1 MQASQVDFTE
11 TDSYMILVLESRP
24 VKMYLALLYLSTWDS
39 VSHLPLVP
47 QAWSQYSVSTE
58 TK

>member
-24 VKMYLALLYLSTWDS
+24 VKMYLALLYLSTWDL
-39 VSHLPLVP
+39 VSPLAIVP
-47 QAWSQYSVSTE
+47 QAWSQFSVSTE